1 MINFLRW
8 AGRVLF
14 VIGMLALVTVG
25 LVLTWFADQRSKKLS
40 ELDAQSRIIL
50 TSAGDQE
57 VATSGPADGQPVLV
71 LHGTPGGFDQ
81 GLVLGAA
88 LSEAGSWVI
97 APSRPGYL
105 RTPLATGFFF
115 ADQADA
121 MAALLDALEVPDAV
135 VLGVGAGAVVAAE
148 LAIRHPGRVR
158 GLVLISPP
166 TAPVVSEGIA
176 SFENTP
182 ILGAQILSQ
191 VGGDFGALLAVT
203 RLEKDPGR
211 VVRQI
216 LAIDT
221 DWDDELLPVNTVLE
235 SPVQLSLLRALAGSI
250 YPLSP
255 REAGARNDLVHLK
268 FPQPLAFMQIS
279 CPVLVLSGAADTA
292 REVVD
297 ASAIVA
303 AAPDARAVSVD
314 RAGSLVWF
322 GAEGDFVNDT
332 IEDFT
337 KNLPPP
343 LPAP

>member
-8 AGRVLF
+8 TGRVLF
-14 VIGMLALVTVG
+14 VAGVLG
-25 LVLTWFADQRSKKLS
+25 LVAIGLAFSWFANQRTKKLS
-40 ELDAQSRIIL
+40 DLDAQSRIL
-50 TSAGDQE
+50 ATASGDVE
-57 VATSGPADGQPVLV
+57 VATSGPADGLPVLV

-81 GLVLGAA
+81 GLALGAA
-88 LSEAGSWVI
+88 LSEGNLVI

-105 RTPLATGFFF
+105 RTPLSTGFFF

-121 MAALLDALEVPDAV
+121 LAALMDGMDVLDAV
-135 VLGVGAGAVVAAE
+135 VIGVGAGAVVGAE
-148 LAIRHPGRVR
+148 LAIRHPDRVR

-166 TAPVVSEGIA
+166 TAPVVSKGTD

-182 ILGAQILSQ
+182 ILGAQILHQ
-191 VGGDFGALLAVT
+191 VGGDFGALLTVD
-203 RLEKDPGR
+203 RIEKDPDR

-216 LAIDT
+216 LAMDT
-221 DWDDELLPVNTVLE
+221 DLEDEVLPVDAVLE
-235 SPVQLSLLRALAGSI
+235 SPDQLSLLRALAGSI
-250 YPLSP
+250 NPLSP

-268 FPQPLAFMQIS
+268 LPQPPAFAQIS
-279 CPVLVLSGAADTA
+279 CPVLVLSGAADSA

-332 IEDFT
+332 IKDFMR
-337 KNLPPP
+337 NLPPP